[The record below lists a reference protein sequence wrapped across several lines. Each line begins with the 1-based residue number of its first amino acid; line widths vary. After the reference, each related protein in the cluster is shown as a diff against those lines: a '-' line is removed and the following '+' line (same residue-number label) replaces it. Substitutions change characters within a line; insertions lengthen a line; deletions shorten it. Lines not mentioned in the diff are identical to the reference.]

1 MLNKIKLTTLNS
13 SKPYKEGLENLLI
26 DCVNGGASIGFVLPI
41 SRHEA
46 QIYWEEVNSML
57 ETGEQHLIVASLDDE
72 VIGSVQIG
80 LTKKHNGKH
89 RGEVQKLMV
98 SSKFRSKGLGSML
111 MEELEGLS
119 NKLGLK
125 LLVLDTREGDISE
138 KLYSKIGFERVG
150 IIPKFALDSDEN
162 YVGTAIYYK
171 LLA

>member
-1 MLNKIKLTTLNS
+1 MLNKIKFTILNS
-13 SKPYKEGLENLLI
+13 SKPYKKGLENLLI

-57 ETGEQHLIVASLDDE
+57 ETGEQHLIVASLTDDE

-80 LTKKHNGKH
+80 LTKKQNGKH
-89 RGEVQKLMV
+89 RGDVQKLMV

-138 KLYSKIGFERVG
+138 KLYSKIGFERVSTTIG
-150 IIPKFALDSDEN
+150 QEMFMRLPWHYSEICTRF
-162 YVGTAIYYK
+162 
-171 LLA
+171 